1 MPGVLAELL
10 QRKSVIPVNRRR
22 NEEKRMPL
30 RSRTF
35 LTVVLSLL
43 ALFLALSPQ
52 AAAAAVGRFTQVEGR
67 VDLLKG
73 GKLPAISVKS
83 EDPVELGDIVRT
95 KSLSKA
101 QLTFVD
107 NSVVTISPES
117 RLAIEQYLFDPA
129 KGKRNAVLQL
139 FQGLAYLVVSKLH
152 KVEEPDFVVKTHTA
166 IMGIRGTEVGIRLA
180 PNSSTFLNFKGRT
193 CVNNAYPEVAGTV
206 CLNAMQGTAVQMGLP
221 PTLPFEITAEDRKMF
236 MNHLATGVQQLT
248 GSKQS
253 VTPAPVAS
261 SLAGGSLASAA
272 TVPGEVFSGSIQ
284 TQALLAGLISI
295 PPQAQPP
302 TSLLT
307 TPFFIQIMWGLG
319 GVDLD
324 LHLTGP
330 LDNSRFHV
338 YYANPGSLTAQ
349 PYALLGQ
356 DYTSVGGSEVISVGK
371 LNLGGVYRA
380 SVYNY
385 GDPSF
390 TSTNLSTT
398 SGVSMQVIKGGN
410 IVNTPA
416 GGGGTSQTISGGK
429 VLANLT
435 PTAGLPGNT
444 WRAVEINPANGQIN
458 KVNQILNSANSGS
471 VQ

>member
-1 MPGVLAELL
+1 ML
-10 QRKSVIPVNRRR
+10 
-22 NEEKRMPL
+22 L

-35 LTVVLSLL
+35 LTVLICLL
-43 ALFLALSPQ
+43 ALGLALPSP
-52 AAAAAVGRFTQVEGR
+52 AAGAAVARFTQVEGR
-67 VDLLKG
+67 VELLKG
-73 GKLPAISVKS
+73 GQLPAIPVKS
-83 EDPVELGDIVRT
+83 EDPAELGDVVRT

-117 RLAIEQYLFDPA
+117 RLAIEQYLFEPA

-139 FQGLAYLVVSKLH
+139 FQGLAYLVVTKLQQ
-152 KVEEPDFVVKTHTA
+152 VEAQDFVVKTHTA

-180 PNSSTFLNFKGRT
+180 PNSSTFLNFQGRT
-193 CVNNAYPEVAGTV
+193 CVNNTYPEVAGTV
-206 CLNAMQGTAVQMGLP
+206 CLDAMQGTAVQMGLP

-236 MNHLATGVQQLT
+236 MNHLASGVQKLS

-253 VTPAPVAS
+253 VTPTPVAS

-272 TVPGEVFSGSIQ
+272 TVPGEVFSTAIQ

-295 PPQAQPP
+295 PPQAQP
-302 TSLLT
+302 TSLLSA
-307 TPFFIQIMWGLG
+307 PFFIQIMWGLG
-319 GVDLD
+319 GDDLD

-338 YYANPGSLTAQ
+338 YYANPGSLTTQPFAQ
-349 PYALLGQ
+349 LGQ
-356 DYTSVGGSEVISVGK
+356 DYTSVGGSEVITVGR
-371 LNLGGVYRA
+371 LNLGSVYRA

-385 GDPSF
+385 GDQSF

-398 SGVSMQVIKGGN
+398 SGVSMQVIKGGT

-416 GGGGTSQTISGGK
+416 GGGGTSQIVSGGK

-458 KVNQILNSANSGS
+458 KVNQILNSANSAS

>member
-1 MPGVLAELL
+1 
-10 QRKSVIPVNRRR
+10 
-22 NEEKRMPL
+22 MPL
-30 RSRTF
+30 RGRAF
-35 LTVVLSLL
+35 LTVFTCLLVLGL
-43 ALFLALSPQ
+43 ALPPGAV
-52 AAAAAVGRFTQVEGR
+52 AAAVGRFTQVEGR

-73 GKLPAISVKS
+73 GKLPAVPVKS

-101 QLTFVD
+101 QLTFLD

-117 RLAIEQYLFDPA
+117 RLAIEEYLFDPA

-139 FQGLAYLVVSKLH
+139 FQGLAYLVVTKLQQ
-152 KVEEPDFVVKTHTA
+152 VQAQDFVVKTHTA
-166 IMGIRGTEVGIRLA
+166 IMGIRGTEVGIRLG
-180 PNSSTFLNFKGRT
+180 PNSSTFLNFQGST
-193 CVNNAYPEVAGTV
+193 SVNNAFPEVAGTV
-206 CLNAMQGTAVQMGLP
+206 LLGAMQGTVVQMGLP

-236 MNHLATGVQQLT
+236 MNHLVSGIQKVT

-253 VTPAPVAS
+253 VTPTPVS
-261 SLAGGSLASAA
+261 GSLVSGSLASAA
-272 TVPGEVFSGSIQ
+272 TVPGEVFSTSIQ

-307 TPFFIQIMWGLG
+307 VPFYIQILWGLG
-319 GVDLD
+319 GDDLD

-330 LDNSRFHV
+330 LDSSSRFHV
-338 YYANPGSLTAQ
+338 YYGSPGSLTAQ

-356 DYTSVGGSEVISVGK
+356 DYTSVGGSEVITVGK

-398 SGVSMQVIKGGN
+398 SGVSMQVIKGGT
-410 IVNTPA
+410 IIDTPA
-416 GGGGTSQTISGGK
+416 GGGGTSQIVNGGK
-429 VLANLT
+429 ILMSLT
-435 PTAGLPGNT
+435 PPTGLPGNT
-444 WRAVEINPANGQIN
+444 WRAVEINPATGQIN
-458 KVNQILNSANSGS
+458 KVNQIINSANSAS